1 MATTDLSYG
10 SLKQILGSRT
20 GLYMAGPNSA
30 DHMSV
35 DQCVRAT
42 TAFSGLDDML
52 DTQPHYQPKF
62 CISRAMTQADCRAM
76 LRAARAFNY
85 AAERAGQARR
95 AIVF

>member
-1 MATTDLSYG
+1 MHTTDLSYG
-10 SLKQILGSRT
+10 SLKQLLGT
-20 GLYMAGPNSA
+20 KAALYVLGPNTA

-42 TAFSGLDDML
+42 TAFSDLDDML
-52 DTQPHYQPKF
+52 DTQAHYVPKF
-62 CISRAMTQADCRAM
+62 CISRAQTQADCRAM

-85 AAERAGQARR
+85 ATERAGQPRR